1 MAAQAGWYKDPSG
14 NKEKLRYWDGNQWT
28 DNFMDAPAAMG
39 AIGQTPALEEPSE
52 AQQSGYQQTGTQQP
66 GCQQSAYQDP
76 NFQNPNYH
84 QTTYYQQPNYG
95 PRTYPGAPQYP
106 NGTYVVDSGDQTL
119 RLIAFIFSAIS
130 LVSAVFTALFSF
142 GITAIC
148 LAWMIPMTIHC
159 WRIYKG
165 ERYNTVAFGVCM
177 LIFVSVVAGILLLV
191 SKKEA

>member
-14 NKEKLRYWDGNQWT
+14 NKGKLRYWDGNQWT
-28 DNFMDAPAAMG
+28 DNFMDAPAET
-39 AIGQTPALEEPSE
+39 GQTPAFEEPFGT
-52 AQQSGYQQTGTQQP
+52 QQAGYQQP
-66 GCQQSAYQDP
+66 NCQDP
-76 NFQNPNYH
+76 NYQ
-84 QTTYYQQPNYG
+84 QATYYQQPNYG

-106 NGTYVVDSGDQTL
+106 NGTYVVDSGDQTM
-119 RLIAFIFSAIS
+119 RLIAFIFSVIS
-130 LVSAVFTALFSF
+130 LASAVFTALFSF